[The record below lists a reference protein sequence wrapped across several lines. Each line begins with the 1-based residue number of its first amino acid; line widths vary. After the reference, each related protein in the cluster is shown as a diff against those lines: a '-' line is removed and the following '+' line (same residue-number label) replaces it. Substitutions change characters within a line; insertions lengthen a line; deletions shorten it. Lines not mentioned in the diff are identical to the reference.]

1 MLLVNSVLSFI
12 EPNFRAQFPVISAGC
27 VHRFC
32 AEVCS
37 KMNLFIGQDNRLNPR
52 FVQMDGAC
60 KQFLWVSELISEHQF
75 SRFRGEFDSRG
86 WLSPRLP
93 SIRPIREQTKARW
106 AGHHGGSG
114 VSVGSGVLVGR
125 MSWWVGRPGGSG
137 VPPDTLISP
146 IRPLDNSPDT

>member
-12 EPNFRAQFPVISAGC
+12 EPNFRAQFQVISAGC

-37 KMNLFIGQDNRLNPR
+37 KMNLFIGQDNRLNLR

-75 SRFRGEFDSRG
+75 PQFRGEFDSRG
-86 WLSPRLP
+86 WLPPRLP
-93 SIRPIREQTKARW
+93 SICSIREQTKDRW
-106 AGHHGGSG
+106 VRRPGGAG
-114 VSVGSGVLVGR
+114 VMVGR